1 MQDEYL
7 LKNLS
12 FKSIFKLLT
21 IPTLLLF
28 GITLFWI
35 LDNQFLQQAQLLT
48 PQSDEAT
55 KSLFQNFSPTS
66 YKGFISLM
74 FFLVLIMID
83 FVFSVLTWLSLKLY
97 LFFFQIKLRGD
108 IVPVVHDQMD
118 APVDDTQ

>member
-35 LDNQFLQQAQLLT
+35 LDNQFLQQAQSLT

-55 KSLFQNFSPTS
+55 KSLFKNFSPTS

-108 IVPVVHDQMD
+108 IVPVVHDQMN